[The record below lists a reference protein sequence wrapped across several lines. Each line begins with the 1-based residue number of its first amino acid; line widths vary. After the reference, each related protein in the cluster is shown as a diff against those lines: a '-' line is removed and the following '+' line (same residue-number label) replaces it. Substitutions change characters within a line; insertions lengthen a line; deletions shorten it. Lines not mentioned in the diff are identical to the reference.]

1 VTFLHDDY
9 YGVLL
14 TYAYSAMLSSSPDE
28 ELHLASVIADVY
40 FGDGALNAIP
50 CTAATLGLG
59 IRI

>member
-1 VTFLHDDY
+1 
-9 YGVLL
+9 
-14 TYAYSAMLSSSPDE
+14 MLSSSPDE